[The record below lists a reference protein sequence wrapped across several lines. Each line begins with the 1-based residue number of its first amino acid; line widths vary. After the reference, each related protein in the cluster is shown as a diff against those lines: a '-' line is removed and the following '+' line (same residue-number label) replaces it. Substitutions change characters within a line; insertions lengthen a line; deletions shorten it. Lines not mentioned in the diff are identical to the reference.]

1 MTMKKT
7 FFYLSALAIAL
18 ISVNAANA
26 ATATGTLTVKATVTN
41 SCVLNTSATG
51 TTTNAVLDFG
61 TLSSLT
67 SNVDADT
74 TTTGGTAIKVLCN
87 NTVPW
92 TLSFDGGQ
100 NVLSTQRRMIGG
112 ATSNEY
118 IPYNLYSDTGRG
130 TAIGIATT
138 AYSGTGSG
146 AVQTVNVYGRL
157 PAGSALP
164 SAGSYVDTVTVTV
177 TY

>member
-1 MTMKKT
+1 MKKSLI
-7 FFYLSALAIAL
+7 LSVITLGLMSI
-18 ISVNAANA
+18 NAANA
-26 ATATGTLTVKATVTN
+26 ATATGTLTVKATITN

-51 TTTNAVLDFG
+51 TTANAVLDFG
-61 TLSSLT
+61 TLSSLA

-92 TLSFDGGQ
+92 TLAFDGGKNAQ
-100 NVLSTQRRMIGG
+100 STQRNMIGG
-112 ATSNEY
+112 ATSDEF
-118 IPYNLYSDTGRG
+118 IPYNLFSDSNRA

-138 AYSGTGSG
+138 AYSGTGNG
-146 AVQTVNVYGRL
+146 APQTVNVYGRI
-157 PAGSALP
+157 PAGSTLP

>member
-7 FFYLSALAIAL
+7 FFHLSLIAVGL
-18 ISVNAANA
+18 FSINAANA

-61 TLSSLT
+61 TLSSLA

-74 TTTGGTAIKVLCN
+74 TTTGGTSIKVLCN

-92 TLSFDGGQ
+92 TLAFDAGKNAQ
-100 NVLSTQRRMIGG
+100 TTQRRMIGG

-118 IPYNLYSDTGRG
+118 IPYNLFSDTGHA

-138 AYSGTGSG
+138 AYSGTGTG
-146 AVQTVNVYGRL
+146 NVQTVNVYGRI
-157 PAGSALP
+157 PAGSTLP
-164 SAGSYVDTVTVTV
+164 SAGSYVDTVTITV

>member
-1 MTMKKT
+1 MKKSLIC
-7 FFYLSALAIAL
+7 LSAIAMGL
-18 ISVNAANA
+18 MSINAANA
-26 ATATGTLTVKATVTN
+26 ATATGTLTVKATITN

-51 TTTNAVLDFG
+51 TTANAVLDFG
-61 TLSSLT
+61 TLSSLA
-67 SNVDADT
+67 SNVDAD

-92 TLSFDGGQ
+92 TLAFDAGKNAQ
-100 NVLSTQRRMIGG
+100 TTQRRMIGG

-118 IPYNLYSDTGRG
+118 IPYNLFSDTNRA

-138 AYSGTGSG
+138 AYSGTGTG
-146 AVQTVNVYGRL
+146 APQAVNVYGRI
-157 PAGSALP
+157 PAGTTLP

>member
-1 MTMKKT
+1 MNKSLIC
-7 FFYLSALAIAL
+7 LSAIAMGL
-18 ISVNAANA
+18 TSINVANAAN
-26 ATATGTLTVKATVTN
+26 ATGTLTVKAPITN

-51 TTTNAVLDFG
+51 TTSNAILDFG
-61 TLSSLT
+61 TLSSLA

-92 TLSFDGGQ
+92 TLAFDAGKNAQ
-100 NVLSTQRRMIGG
+100 STQRRMIGG
-112 ATSNEY
+112 AASNEY
-118 IPYNLYSDTGRG
+118 IPYNLFSDTNRA

-138 AYSGTGSG
+138 AYSGTGTG
-146 AVQTVNVYGRL
+146 VAQTVNVYGRI
-157 PAGSALP
+157 PAGSTLP

>member
-1 MTMKKT
+1 MAMKKT
-7 FFYLSALAIAL
+7 FFYLSAIAVGL
-18 ISVNAANA
+18 FSLNAANA

-61 TLSSLT
+61 TLSSLAT
-67 SNVDADT
+67 NEDADT
-74 TTTGGTAIKVLCN
+74 TTTGGTSIKVLCN

-92 TLSFDGGQ
+92 TLSFDGGKNAQ
-100 NVLSTQRRMIGG
+100 TTQRRMIGG

-118 IPYNLYSDTGRG
+118 IPYNLFSDTGRA

-146 AVQTVNVYGRL
+146 VVQTVNVYGRI

-164 SAGSYVDTVTVTV
+164 SAGSYVDTVTITV

>member
-1 MTMKKT
+1 MKKT
-7 FFYLSALAIAL
+7 FLNLSALAIAL

-26 ATATGTLTVKATVTN
+26 ATATGTLTVKAAITN

-61 TLSSLT
+61 TLSSLAT
-67 SNVDADT
+67 NEDADT
-74 TTTGGTAIKVLCN
+74 TTTGGTSIKVLCN

-92 TLSFDGGQ
+92 TLSFDGGKNAQ
-100 NVLSTQRRMIGG
+100 TTQRRMIGG

-118 IPYNLYSDTGRG
+118 IPYNLFSDTGRA

-138 AYSGTGSG
+138 AYSGTGTG
-146 AVQTVNVYGRL
+146 IVQTVNVYGRI

-164 SAGSYVDTVTVTV
+164 SAGSYVDTVKKTEN
-177 TY
+177 Y

>member
-1 MTMKKT
+1 MKKSLI
-7 FFYLSALAIAL
+7 LSAITVGLMSL
-18 ISVNAANA
+18 NAAHA
-26 ATATGTLTVKATVTN
+26 ATATGTLTVKATITN

-51 TTTNAVLDFG
+51 TTANAVLDFG
-61 TLSSLT
+61 TLSSLA

-92 TLSFDGGQ
+92 TLAFDAGKNAQ
-100 NVLSTQRRMIGG
+100 TTQRRMIGG

-118 IPYNLYSDTGRG
+118 IPYNLFSDTNRA

-138 AYSGTGSG
+138 AYSGTGTG
-146 AVQTVNVYGRL
+146 APQAINVYGRI
-157 PAGSALP
+157 PAGSTLP

>member
-1 MTMKKT
+1 MTMKKN
-7 FFYLSALAIAL
+7 FFHLSVIAVALFSL
-18 ISVNAANA
+18 NSANA

-51 TTTNAVLDFG
+51 TTANAVLDFG
-61 TLSSLT
+61 TLSSLA
-67 SNVDADT
+67 SNVDVDT
-74 TTTGGTAIKVLCN
+74 TTTGGTSIKVLCN

-92 TLSFDGGQ
+92 TLAFDAGQ
-100 NVLSTQRRMIGG
+100 NAQTTQRRMIGG

-118 IPYNLYSDTGRG
+118 IPYNLYSDSGHA

-146 AVQTVNVYGRL
+146 AVQTVNVYGRI
-157 PAGSALP
+157 PAGSTLP
-164 SAGSYVDTVTVTV
+164 SAGSYLDTVTITV

>member
-100 NVLSTQRRMIGG
+100 NVLSTQRRMI
-112 ATSNEY
+112 
-118 IPYNLYSDTGRG
+118 
-130 TAIGIATT
+130 
-138 AYSGTGSG
+138 
-146 AVQTVNVYGRL
+146 
-157 PAGSALP
+157 
-164 SAGSYVDTVTVTV
+164 
-177 TY
+177 

>member
-1 MTMKKT
+1 MKKI
-7 FFYLSALAIAL
+7 FFHLSVIAVGL
-18 ISVNAANA
+18 FSLNTANA
-26 ATATGTLTVKATVTN
+26 ATATGTLTVRATVTN

-61 TLSSLT
+61 TLSSIA

-74 TTTGGTAIKVLCN
+74 TTTGGTPITVLCN

-92 TLSFDGGQ
+92 ALSFDGGQ

-112 ATSNEY
+112 ATTTEY
-118 IPYNLYSDTGRG
+118 IPYNLFSDTGRS

-138 AYSGTGSG
+138 AYSGTGAG
-146 AVQTVNVYGRL
+146 NVQTVNVYGRI
-157 PAGSALP
+157 PAGTTLP

>member
-1 MTMKKT
+1 MNKSLIC
-7 FFYLSALAIAL
+7 LSAVAMGLMSI
-18 ISVNAANA
+18 NAANA
-26 ATATGTLTVKATVTN
+26 ATATGTLTVKATITN

-51 TTTNAVLDFG
+51 TTANAVLDFG
-61 TLSSLT
+61 TLSSLA

-92 TLSFDGGQ
+92 TLAFDAGKNAQ
-100 NVLSTQRRMIGG
+100 STQRRMIGG

-118 IPYNLYSDTGRG
+118 IPYNLFSDTGRA
-130 TAIGIATT
+130 TAIGIATS
-138 AYSGTGSG
+138 AYSGTGTG
-146 AVQTVNVYGRL
+146 NVQTVNVYGRI
-157 PAGSALP
+157 PAGTTLP
-164 SAGSYVDTVTVTV
+164 SAGSYLDTVTVTV